1 MKENQVI
8 IKAEHLKRT
17 YRIMENSGGFLT
29 HFFSNRYK
37 EIAAVDDISF
47 EIKRGEIVGFIG
59 PNGAG
64 KSTTI
69 KMMTG
74 ILVPTGG
81 KVEVFGKEPYKHRKE
96 NAFHMGVVFGQRSQL
111 WWDLPL
117 SDTFQLLKKMYRISD
132 EVYHQNMRIFMDRLD
147 LKNFFGQPV
156 RRLSL
161 GQRMRGEIAAAMLHN
176 PEVLFL
182 DEPTIGL
189 DIVAKQQMR
198 DFIQTI
204 NRERGVTIVLTTHD
218 MKDVE
223 DLCQN
228 ILLINHGKLVLNMPI
243 AEVKHRFG
251 KTHDVV
257 IAFAEPPTGVIEIN
271 GCKGFPKNSSEYV
284 FRIENDKIS
293 VSEFISACVSQL
305 RIQDISVQGTDI
317 EEIIRQM
324 Y

>member
-1 MKENQVI
+1 MNKDQVI
-8 IKAEHLKRT
+8 IKAEHLKRS
-17 YRIMENSGGFLT
+17 YKVMENSGGFLRR
-29 HFFSNRYK
+29 FLSNHYK
-37 EIAAVDDISF
+37 EISAVDDISF

-74 ILVPTGG
+74 ILVPTEG
-81 KVEVFGKEPYKHRKE
+81 KVQVFGKEPYRHRKE

-117 SDTFQLLKKMYRISD
+117 SDTFHLLKKMYRIPD
-132 EVYHQNMRIFMDRLD
+132 GVYEQNMEIFMDKLD
-147 LKNFFGQPV
+147 LKSFFEQPV
-156 RRLSL
+156 RQLSL
-161 GQRMRGEIAAAMLHN
+161 GQRMRGELAAAMLHN

-189 DIVAKQQMR
+189 DIVAKQHMR

-204 NRERGVTIVLTTHD
+204 NRERRVTIILTTHD

-243 AEVKHRFG
+243 TEVKRRFG
-251 KTHDVV
+251 RTHD
-257 IAFAEPPTGVIEIN
+257 IAITFAEPPVGTIEMN
-271 GCKGFPKNSSEYV
+271 GCKAFQKSSSEYV

-293 VSEFISACVSQL
+293 VSEFISMCVSQFK
-305 RIQDISVQGTDI
+305 IQDISVQGTDI

>member
-1 MKENQVI
+1 MDENQVM
-8 IKAEHLKRT
+8 IKAEHLKRN
-17 YRIMENSGGFLT
+17 YRILENRGGLVKRL
-29 HFFSNRYK
+29 FSNSYK
-37 EIAAVDDISF
+37 EISAVDDISF

-81 KVEVFGKEPYKHRKE
+81 KVEVFGREPYKHRKE

-117 SDTFQLLKKMYRISD
+117 SDTFRLLKKMYRVSD
-132 EVYHQNMRIFMDRLD
+132 EAYDQNMEIFMDRLG
-147 LKNFFGQPV
+147 LAGFFEQPV
-156 RRLSL
+156 RQLSL

-176 PEVLFL
+176 PKVLFL

-189 DIVAKQQMR
+189 DIVARQQMR

-204 NRERGVTIVLTTHD
+204 NRERGVTIILTTHD

-223 DLCQN
+223 DLCQK
-228 ILLINHGKLVLNMPI
+228 ILLINHGKLILNMPLD
-243 AEVKHRFG
+243 EVKRRFG
-251 KTHDVV
+251 KTHD
-257 IAFAEPPTGVIEIN
+257 IAITFAVPPTAAIEIQ
-271 GCKGFPKNSSEYV
+271 GYKAIPKNDSEYI

-293 VSEFISACVSQL
+293 VGDFISACVSQFE
-305 RIQDISVQGTDI
+305 IQDISVQGTDI
-317 EEIIRQM
+317 ESIIRQM